1 MQALRALNVFRPIA
15 GRLPGLGFV
24 RCYAG
29 APLKEEVLM
38 PETNDDSVKELA
50 SLYTKILSS
59 VTDDKVAAAMLLLA
73 LKVGEIERHL
83 DFMKNEMSQIKS
95 NTKF

>member
-1 MQALRALNVFRPIA
+1 
-15 GRLPGLGFV
+15 
-24 RCYAG
+24 
-29 APLKEEVLM
+29 M